1 VTETTLPSLT
11 STYRGRP
18 PHIGRTVRLRDVTLA
33 DAAMLDDWYA
43 QREPGSFNDFG
54 QPHKPVPRDVL
65 AAGPLRDEQRGTL
78 IVERLE
84 DGAPLGSVSW
94 HVRRYG
100 PNIESAC
107 FNFGI
112 ELLSWARGH
121 GYGTE
126 AQRLLAD
133 WLFLASDINRV
144 EASTDVENLPEQRS
158 LEKAGFLRE
167 GVQRGCQFRAGAY
180 HDTITYARV
189 RRDGVE
195 APG

>member
-1 VTETTLPSLT
+1 MTEKTETDVVSLT
-11 STYRGRP
+11 STARGRL
-18 PHIGRTVRLRDVTLA
+18 PHTGRTVRLRDVTLA
-33 DAAMLDDWYA
+33 DADMLDAWFD

-54 QPHKPVPRDVL
+54 QPHRPTPRDAL
-65 AAGPLRDEQRGTL
+65 AARPLRDEQRGTL

-84 DGAPLGSVSW
+84 DSAPIGTVSW

-100 PNIESAC
+100 PTSESQC

-112 ELLSWARGH
+112 ELLAWARGH

-133 WLFLASDINRV
+133 WLFLASDVNRV
-144 EASTDVENLPEQRS
+144 EASTDVDNLPEQRS
-158 LEKAGFLRE
+158 LDKAGFVRE

-180 HDTITYARV
+180 HDMITYSRV
-189 RRDGVE
+189 RSDR
-195 APG
+195 